1 MSFLKT
7 PFVRF
12 VSWSLTIALLAHAPI
27 VSAEQRASGTQ
38 RTSGTQGDENT
49 EGESVV
55 QDVKLQTGGILTAR
69 IVNAQGD
76 PVTGEHVSI
85 IFQGKEIAAVV
96 SDDDGFVTASDL
108 RPGLHG
114 IATPSGMSAYRL
126 WDADT
131 APPAATSVPAVVS
144 DPEVIR
150 GQFGA
155 FNLPMFV
162 VLAASVAALIIGIDA
177 KNTADDA
184 DSKNA
189 ALEARIKALE
199 TASP

>member
-12 VSWSLTIALLAHAPI
+12 VSWSLTIALLAHGPI
-27 VSAEQRASGTQ
+27 VTAEQRS
-38 RTSGTQGDENT
+38 TQGDENT
-49 EGESVV
+49 ERESVV

-69 IVNAQGD
+69 IVNAQGN

-126 WDADT
+126 WNADT

-155 FNLPMFV
+155 FNLPMIV
-162 VLAASVAALIIGIDA
+162 VLALAGGALVVGLDA
-177 KNTADDA
+177 KDTADDA
-184 DSKNA
+184 KKKNDALA
-189 ALEARIKALE
+189 ARVKALE